1 MSSVYNY
8 FITAP
13 EKQQRSRAVSF
24 ILHIFPLLGLLFLFI
39 STATPA
45 VAAKNFPRYPII
57 EKNVRFWE
65 AIYATY
71 STSQA
76 VVHDSDNLT
85 IIYEVLPIF
94 NHRLPGSS
102 KINKPIF
109 KGIKNKYA
117 NILNRLAQGAK
128 PRNKEERR
136 ILALFGKT
144 NSKTLRQAA
153 GSVRIQIGQKDRFLE
168 GVVRS
173 GATIKQIKQIF
184 KQKGLPQ
191 DLAYLPHVES
201 SFDLRAYSKFGASGI
216 WQFTRATGKQFLTIN
231 YVVDERQDPILA
243 SYAAASFLKNNYDSL
258 KSWPLAITAYNYGPA
273 GMRRAKKAH
282 GSYEKIFKHYKQ
294 GHFKFASRNFYSE
307 FLAAVKVAKKL
318 EREPTLKLKKPQ
330 KSLHVKLPAFVAAH
344 DISTH
349 FQISIADLRKR
360 NPALRRPVFQG
371 KKRIPK
377 GYTLHLPNS
386 GKHRQ
391 LLSSVPARVYHNK
404 QKPTQF
410 YRVRKGDTAGG
421 IANKF
426 KVSLRSLRQ
435 ANNLN
440 KNATIFVGQNLRIPG
455 KTVATQQSQK
465 SISKERQKTTQAKI
479 ISGSVPLLSDGKKSK
494 ATWRKIQTARSIIL
508 GELGVRK
515 IEQKS
520 NIHRGTITVL
530 PEESIE
536 LLADWLQVKPNS
548 IRKLNAFSTGRLLYP
563 DESIL
568 IPLNNVQ
575 AKAFEEKRFDFHLE
589 TEEDF
594 FDAFKIVGVHT
605 YTVKKGDTVW
615 EICRKKFDLPLW
627 LLKKYNTNL
636 DFSSLQS
643 SQQLTIPIV
652 KTI

>member
-1 MSSVYNY
+1 MSSVTNY
-8 FITAP
+8 FIAAP
-13 EKQQRSRAVSF
+13 EKQQHATIVPS
-24 ILHIFPLLGLLFLFI
+24 ILHLFFLLGLLFFFI

-45 VAAKNFPRYPII
+45 VAAKHFPRYPII
-57 EKNVRFWE
+57 EKNIRFWE

-76 VVHDSDNLT
+76 VVHDPDNLS
-85 IIYEVLPIF
+85 IIYEVIPIF

-153 GSVRIQIGQKDRFLE
+153 GSVRMQIGQKDRFLE
-168 GVVRS
+168 GVIRS
-173 GATIKQIKQIF
+173 GAYIKQIKQIF

-282 GSYEKIFKHYKQ
+282 GSYEVIFKHYKQ

-307 FLAAVKVAKKL
+307 FLAAVKVAKRL
-318 EREPTLKLKKPQ
+318 EREPTLKLKKPE
-330 KSLHVKLPAFVAAH
+330 KSLQVKLPAFVAAH

-349 FQISIADLRKR
+349 FHISIANLRR
-360 NPALRRPVFQG
+360 LNPALRRPVFQG

-386 GKHRQ
+386 NKHRQ
-391 LLSSVPARVYHNK
+391 LLSSVPSRFYHNK

-455 KTVATQQSQK
+455 KTAIKRQPQK
-465 SISKERQKTTQAKI
+465 SISQKRQKPPQTKAV
-479 ISGSVPLLSDGKKSK
+479 SASVPLLSDSKKSK
-494 ATWRKIQTARSIIL
+494 ATWRKIQTARSVIL

-515 IEQKS
+515 TEQKS
-520 NIHRGTITVL
+520 SHLQGTITVL

-548 IRKLNAFSTGRLLYP
+548 ILKLNAFPAGRLLHP

-568 IPLNNVQ
+568 IPLNSVQ
-575 AKAFEEKRFDFHLE
+575 AKTFEEKRFDFHLE

-594 FDAFKIVGVHT
+594 FDAFKIVGVHS
-605 YTVKKGDTVW
+605 YTVQKGDTVW